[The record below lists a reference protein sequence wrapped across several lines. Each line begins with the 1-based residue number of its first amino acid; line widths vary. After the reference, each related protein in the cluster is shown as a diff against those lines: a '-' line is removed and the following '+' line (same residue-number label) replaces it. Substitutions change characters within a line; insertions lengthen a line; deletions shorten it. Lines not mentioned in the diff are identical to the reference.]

1 MSKTLL
7 EARHVKLQFGAVWAA
22 TDVNVTIEAGELF
35 FIIGQNGAGKST
47 FLNLCTG
54 YLEPQDGDI
63 LFRGQPITGL
73 SPRAI
78 TRSGI
83 ARAFQHPQ
91 IFEQRTVLD
100 NVRFAVAAH
109 RPGFWRPWRSLAAP
123 DIDSRARELLAA
135 CRLDHLSLLPAGKI
149 SEGERKLL
157 DVVMAL
163 ALEPAL
169 LLLDE
174 PTSGVSHANKNTV
187 METIVE
193 VLRRRAVTGVLVEH
207 DMDVVARFA
216 DRVGVWAGGQIVA
229 IGSADEIL
237 HDPEVKEL
245 VL

>member
-1 MSKTLL
+1 MSETLL
-7 EARHVKLQFGAVWAA
+7 EARNVELHFGAVWAA
-22 TDVNVTIEAGELF
+22 TDVNVAIEAGELF

-54 YLEPQDGDI
+54 YLKPQGGDI
-63 LFRGQPITGL
+63 LFRGQSITGL
-73 SPRAI
+73 PPRAI
-78 TRSGI
+78 TRAGI

-109 RPGFWRPWRSLAAP
+109 EGGFWRPWRAITDV

-135 CRLDHLSLLPAGKI
+135 CRLEHLAPLPAGKI
-149 SEGERKLL
+149 AEGERKLL
-157 DVVMAL
+157 DVAMAL
-163 ALEPAL
+163 ALEPVL

-174 PTSGVSHANKNTV
+174 PTSGVSHANKHTV
-187 METIVE
+187 MATIVE
-193 VLRRRAVTGVLVEH
+193 VLRSRAVTAVLVEH
-207 DMDVVARFA
+207 DMEVVARFA

-229 IGSADEIL
+229 IGSADEML
-237 HDPEVKEL
+237 HDPAVKEL